1 MKRTDT
7 NKIGYWEGRKDGQEG
22 LILVRMNPSKD
33 GCHDVGYMATSED
46 ELDWKIERF
55 KKSNI

>member
-1 MKRTDT
+1 
-7 NKIGYWEGRKDGQEG
+7 
-22 LILVRMNPSKD
+22 MNPSKD